1 MNPLDEATEE
11 LNKLLAE
18 AQEVFVGLKLSVEA
32 TVPLGDST
40 LLGFGKCGKDNAW
53 GLYVK
58 TPNGQELPIQSA
70 ARANKVLAAK
80 QLGALRTELQRQHA
94 HWLTQ
99 VRSAFDDVHG
109 FLNEASK

>member
-1 MNPLDEATEE
+1 MNPLDEATTE

-32 TVPLGDST
+32 TVPLGESA
-40 LLGFGKCGKDNAW
+40 LLGFGKCGKGNAW

-80 QLGALRTELQRQHA
+80 QLGALQKQLRKEHE

-99 VRSAFDDVHG
+99 VRSAFDDVHS
-109 FLNEASK
+109 FLNETKP